1 VNDLLLV
8 MMEVQMVVINLFV
21 MNYVSRKLE
30 LGLVVVVAMM
40 MIMVESWLEDEFVV
54 VVVDERYGNDY
65 QFEFDL

>member
-1 VNDLLLV
+1 
-8 MMEVQMVVINLFV
+8 MVVINLFV
-21 MNYVSRKLE
+21 MNYVSKKLE

>member
-1 VNDLLLV
+1 

-21 MNYVSRKLE
+21 MNYVSKKLE

>member
-1 VNDLLLV
+1 
-8 MMEVQMVVINLFV
+8 MVVINLFV